1 MNILITGCA
10 GFIGFHTSLRFLY
23 FKNNKVFGLDNL
35 NAYYDINLKKK
46 RLALLK
52 KNKNFTF
59 FKENLGKKDKLF
71 KTLDKIKIDIIIN
84 LAAQAGVRYSLTNP
98 QSYLE
103 SNVVGFFNI
112 LELSRQKKIKH
123 LVFASTSSVYGD
135 CNKFPIRE
143 EFNTDKPL
151 SFYAATKKTNEIM
164 AHSYSVTYGIKCTAL
179 RFFTVYGPFGRPDMA
194 LYKFVESAIKG
205 KKVYLFNKGNH
216 FRDFTYV
223 DDIVESIFK
232 LVKLKSKTK
241 FNILNIGRGKT
252 ESLKK
257 YIKIIENILGK
268 KINARVAPLQVGDV
282 YKTHSDINKLKKLI
296 DYKPSVN
303 IEKGIKKFIE
313 WYVDYI

>member
-1 MNILITGCA
+1 M
-10 GFIGFHTSLRFLY
+10 
-23 FKNNKVFGLDNL
+23 
-35 NAYYDINLKKK
+35 
-46 RLALLK
+46 
-52 KNKNFTF
+52 
-59 FKENLGKKDKLF
+59 
-71 KTLDKIKIDIIIN
+71 
-84 LAAQAGVRYSLTNP
+84 
-98 QSYLE
+98 
-103 SNVVGFFNI
+103 GFFNI

-135 CNKFPIRE
+135 CNKFPIHE

-164 AHSYSVTYGIKCTAL
+164 AHSYSITYGIKCPGL

-223 DDIVESIFK
+223 DDIVQSIYK
-232 LVKLKSKTK
+232 LVKLKSKVK

-257 YIKIIENILGK
+257 YIKIIENIIGK
-268 KINARVAPLQVGDV
+268 KINSRVAPLQVGDV
-282 YKTHSDINKLKKLI
+282 YKTHSDISKLKKLI
-296 DYKPSVN
+296 AYKPSVN